1 MQYRLTTRK
10 GVLKMQVKEI
20 YKQEARYNSRIRAT
34 VGGAWIAVLAN
45 GDEFPVCRDYEAK
58 SEADVRAILAKR

>member
-1 MQYRLTTRK
+1 
-10 GVLKMQVKEI
+10 MQVQEI
-20 YKQEARYNSRIRAT
+20 YKQEARYNPRIKAT

-58 SEADVRAILAKR
+58 SEADVRAMLADSK

>member
-1 MQYRLTTRK
+1 MN
-10 GVLKMQVKEI
+10 VKEI
-20 YKQEARYNSRIRAT
+20 YKQESRYNPRIRAT

-58 SEADVRAILAKR
+58 NEAEVREILNLRK

>member
-1 MQYRLTTRK
+1 ML
-10 GVLKMQVKEI
+10 VKEI
-20 YKQEARYNSRIRAT
+20 YKEEARYNPRIKAT

-58 SEADVRAILAKR
+58 SEADVRAMLATRN

>member
-1 MQYRLTTRK
+1 MQYRLTTRE

>member
-1 MQYRLTTRK
+1 MN
-10 GVLKMQVKEI
+10 VKEI
-20 YKQEARYNSRIRAT
+20 YKQESRYNPRIRAT

-58 SEADVRAILAKR
+58 NEAEVREILSLNK

>member
-1 MQYRLTTRK
+1 MQYKLTTRE

>member
-1 MQYRLTTRK
+1 
-10 GVLKMQVKEI
+10 MQVQEI

-34 VGGAWIAVLAN
+34 VGGAWIAVLSN

-58 SEADVRAILAKR
+58 NEVEVRAILNSQK